1 MLNTH
6 GDSDLHYLSDVKYE
20 IRKWLLEYELLS
32 REIIR
37 LRDELS
43 RNFPFSS

>member
-1 MLNTH
+1 MFNTP
-6 GDSDLHYLSDVKYE
+6 GDPDLHSFSDVKYE

-43 RNFPFSS
+43 RNFPVSS